1 MLVANIVR
9 YMKMRG
15 HVGHW
20 TDMIITLQ
28 VLATDVGDFV
38 PLQYRTTSILYHF
51 NIVPLQYRTILGDFI
66 PHIHYLCYVICR
78 KVYTGVKYVLMWSLK
93 ETIG

>member
-38 PLQYRTTSILYHF
+38 PLQYRTTSISYHSWRLRTTHTLY
-51 NIVPLQYRTILGDFI
+51 RE
-66 PHIHYLCYVICR
+66 
-78 KVYTGVKYVLMWSLK
+78 VYTGVKYVLMWSLK